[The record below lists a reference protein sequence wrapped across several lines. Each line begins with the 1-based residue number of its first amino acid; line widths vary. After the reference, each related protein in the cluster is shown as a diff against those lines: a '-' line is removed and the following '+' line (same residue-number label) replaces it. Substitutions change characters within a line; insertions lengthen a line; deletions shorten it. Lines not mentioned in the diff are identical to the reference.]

1 MDDLFPGFGNVQYI
15 CQLDLMFIF
24 AKYLHLVLNFK
35 IQMVRN
41 AQDIEAFIRQRETVL
56 RSTFNLKTLVLFGS
70 FASGTHSD
78 DSDIDLLYTL
88 GERKA
93 YSFRE
98 YMNLLLFLEEGL
110 GRKVDLILFENLNPV
125 IKSEK
130 SLPKKSLL

>member
-1 MDDLFPGFGNVQYI
+1 
-15 CQLDLMFIF
+15 
-24 AKYLHLVLNFK
+24 
-35 IQMVRN
+35 MVRS

-78 DSDIDLLYTL
+78 DSDIDLIYTL
-88 GERKA
+88 GESKA

-110 GRKVDLILFENLNPV
+110 GRKVDLILFDNLNPV
-125 IKSEK
+125 IKFQKHFQTE
-130 SLPKKSLL
+130 SLL

>member
-1 MDDLFPGFGNVQYI
+1 
-15 CQLDLMFIF
+15 
-24 AKYLHLVLNFK
+24 
-35 IQMVRN
+35 MVRS

-56 RSTFNLKTLVLFGS
+56 RSTYNLKTLELFGS

-78 DSDIDLLYTL
+78 DSDIDLIYTL
-88 GERKA
+88 GEKKA

-125 IKSEK
+125 IKFQKHFQTE
-130 SLPKKSLL
+130 SLL